1 VVQGNKLGMTWYDGL
16 EHIVREGEILAPYT
30 GFRLGG
36 PARYFAEPTCQE
48 ELAELLSR
56 ATENSITMH
65 MLGSGSNVLVPD
77 DGVDGLV
84 IHLSA
89 AEFAQIQVEGTEL
102 TAGGGTK
109 LVHLVSTAAREG
121 LSGLEQLAGI
131 PGTVGG
137 ALRTNAGTD
146 SGDIGQWT
154 RSVTVMTRH
163 GEIQHRTR
171 DELRFSYRQSNLDE
185 PVVLSG
191 TFQLE
196 MDDPQEVTRRVQK
209 LWIQKRAQ
217 HPVGDLGAGRIFK
230 DHGGVT
236 AESLIDQAGLQ
247 GLRVGGAEIHEQHG
261 NYIVVR
267 DDATCSDVEQ
277 LIESIQRQVEEKLEV
292 ELQVQ
297 VDRW

>member
-1 VVQGNKLGMTWYDGL
+1 MVWYDSL

-36 PARYFAEPTCQE
+36 PARFFSEPTCQE
-48 ELAELLSR
+48 ELAQLLQR
-56 ATENSITMH
+56 ATENSITVH

-77 DGVDGLV
+77 EGVDGLV

-89 AEFAQIQVEGTEL
+89 ADFSTVQVEGTEV

-109 LVHLVSTAAREG
+109 LVHLVATAAREG

-146 SGDIGQWT
+146 SEDIGQRT
-154 RSVTVMTRH
+154 REVSVMTRH

-171 DELRFSYRQSNLDE
+171 EELRFSYRQSNLDE

-196 MDDPQEVTRRVQK
+196 VDDPREITRRVQK

-217 HPVGDLGAGRIFK
+217 HPLADLGAGRIFK
-230 DHGGVT
+230 DHGGIT
-236 AESLIDQAGLQ
+236 ASSLIEKAGLN
-247 GLRVGGAEIHEQHG
+247 GKTIGGAELHEQHG
-261 NYIVVR
+261 NYIIIR
-267 DDATCSDVEQ
+267 DGATSSEVAQ
-277 LIESIQRQVEEKLEV
+277 LIESVRNEVAEKLDV
-292 ELQVQ
+292 ELEVQ
-297 VDRW
+297 IDCW

>member
-1 VVQGNKLGMTWYDGL
+1 MAWYEGL
-16 EHIVREGEILAPYT
+16 EHIVREGEPLAPYT

-36 PARYFAEPTCQE
+36 PARFFSEPTCQE
-48 ELAELLSR
+48 ELAQLLQR
-56 ATENSITMH
+56 AAEESITVR

-89 AEFAQIQVEGTEL
+89 ADFSQIHVEGTEL

-109 LVHLVSTAAREG
+109 LVHLVATAAREG
-121 LSGLEQLAGI
+121 LSGLEHLAGI

-146 SGDIGQWT
+146 SGDIGQRT
-154 RSVTVMTRH
+154 RRVSVMTRH
-163 GEIQHRTR
+163 GQVEHRTR
-171 DELRFSYRQSNLDE
+171 EELRFSYRQSNLDE

-196 MDDPQEVTRRVQK
+196 EDDPREVTRRVQK

-217 HPVGDLGAGRIFK
+217 HPVTDLGAGRIFK
-230 DHGGVT
+230 DHGGIT
-236 AESLIDQAGLQ
+236 AASLIEQAGLGGMQ
-247 GLRVGGAEIHEQHG
+247 VGGAELHENHG
-261 NYIVVR
+261 NYIVIH
-267 DDATCSDVEQ
+267 DNATSNDVEQ
-277 LIESIQRQVEEKLEV
+277 LIASIREKVADQLDV
-292 ELQVQ
+292 ELEIQI
-297 VDRW
+297 DRW

>member
-1 VVQGNKLGMTWYDGL
+1 MTWYEGL
-16 EHIVREGEILAPYT
+16 EHIVREGEPLAPYT

-36 PARYFAEPTCQE
+36 PARFFAEPTCQE
-48 ELAELLSR
+48 ELAQLLQR
-56 ATENSITMH
+56 AAGESIAVH

-77 DGVDGLV
+77 DGIDGLV

-89 AEFAQIQVEGTEL
+89 ADFSQVHVEGTEL

-109 LVHLVSTAAREG
+109 LVHLVATAAREG

-146 SGDIGQWT
+146 SGDIGQRT
-154 RSVTVMTRH
+154 RRVSVMTRH
-163 GEIQHRTR
+163 GQVEHRTR
-171 DELRFSYRQSNLDE
+171 EELRFSYRQSNLDE

-196 MDDPQEVTRRVQK
+196 EGDPGEVTRRVQK

-217 HPVGDLGAGRIFK
+217 HPVTDLGAGRIFK
-230 DHGGVT
+230 DHGGIT
-236 AESLIDQAGLQ
+236 AASLIEQAGLGGMQ
-247 GLRVGGAEIHEQHG
+247 VGGAELHENHG
-261 NYIVVR
+261 NYIVIH
-267 DDATCSDVEQ
+267 DNATSDDVEQ
-277 LIESIQRQVEEKLEV
+277 LIASIREKVADQLDV
-292 ELQVQ
+292 ELEIQI
-297 VDRW
+297 DRW

>member
-1 VVQGNKLGMTWYDGL
+1 MTWYDGL
-16 EHIVREGEILAPYT
+16 EHIVREGELLAPYT

-36 PARYFAEPTCQE
+36 PARFFSEPTCQE
-48 ELAELLSR
+48 ELAMLLQR
-56 ATENSITMH
+56 AAEESITVH
-65 MLGSGSNVLVPD
+65 MLGSGSNILVPD
-77 DGVDGLV
+77 DGIDGLV

-89 AEFAQIQVEGTEL
+89 ADFSQVQVQGTEV

-109 LVHLVSTAAREG
+109 LIHLVATAAREG

-146 SGDIGQWT
+146 SGDIGQRT
-154 RSVTVMTRH
+154 RSVSVMTRH
-163 GEIQHRTR
+163 GQIKHRTR
-171 DELRFSYRQSNLDE
+171 EELRFSYRQSNLDE

-196 MDDPQEVTRRVQK
+196 EDDPREVTRRVQK

-230 DHGGVT
+230 DHGGIT
-236 AESLIDQAGLQ
+236 ADSLIEQAGLRGFQ
-247 GLRVGGAEIHEQHG
+247 VGGAELHENHG
-261 NYIVVR
+261 NYIVIR
-267 DDATCSDVEQ
+267 DNATSHDVEQ
-277 LIESIQRQVEEKLEV
+277 LIMSVREKVAQQLEV
-292 ELQVQ
+292 ELEVQ
-297 VDRW
+297 IDRW

>member
-1 VVQGNKLGMTWYDGL
+1 MAWYEGL
-16 EHIVREGEILAPYT
+16 EHIVREGEPLAPYT

-36 PARYFAEPTCQE
+36 PARFFSEPTCQE
-48 ELAELLSR
+48 ELAQLLQR
-56 ATENSITMH
+56 AAEESITVH

-89 AEFAQIQVEGTEL
+89 ADFSQVHVEGTEL

-109 LVHLVSTAAREG
+109 LVHLVATAAREG
-121 LSGLEQLAGI
+121 LSGLEHLAGI

-146 SGDIGQWT
+146 SGDIGQRT
-154 RSVTVMTRH
+154 RRVSVMTRH
-163 GEIQHRTR
+163 GQVEHRTR
-171 DELRFSYRQSNLDE
+171 EELRFSYRQSNLDE

-196 MDDPQEVTRRVQK
+196 EDDPREVTRRLQK

-217 HPVGDLGAGRIFK
+217 HPVTDLGAGRIFK
-230 DHGGVT
+230 DHGGIT
-236 AESLIDQAGLQ
+236 AASLIEQAGLEGMQ
-247 GLRVGGAEIHEQHG
+247 VGGAGLHENNG
-261 NYIVVR
+261 NYIVIH
-267 DDATCSDVEQ
+267 DNATSNDVEQ
-277 LIESIQRQVEEKLEV
+277 LITSIREKVADQLDVELEV
-292 ELQVQ
+292 QI
-297 VDRW
+297 DRW